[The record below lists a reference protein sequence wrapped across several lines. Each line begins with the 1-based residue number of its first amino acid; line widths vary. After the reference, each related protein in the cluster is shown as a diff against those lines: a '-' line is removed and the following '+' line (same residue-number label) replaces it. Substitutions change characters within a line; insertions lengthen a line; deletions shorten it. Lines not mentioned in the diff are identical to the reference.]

1 MKERAVDCRIDPPHR
16 AAQDGADRD
25 IPCDHADDLMCI
37 SAAFLLD
44 DHFRLQEQCRNL
56 CPTGNVV
63 SRPNPFFE
71 LLFGGN
77 MLEGTFK
84 AVIWVAL
91 LAAVLAWTTFR

>member
-1 MKERAVDCRIDPPHR
+1 MPSPITTGSFTDERSCPGFQ
-16 AAQDGADRD
+16 AQSV
-25 IPCDHADDLMCI
+25 L
-37 SAAFLLD
+37 
-44 DHFRLQEQCRNL
+44 
-56 CPTGNVV
+56 
-63 SRPNPFFE
+63 E

>member
-1 MKERAVDCRIDPPHR
+1 MNPGRAGVDFGLPRAVTARSYR
-16 AAQDGADRD
+16 MS
-25 IPCDHADDLMCI
+25 DHV
-37 SAAFLLD
+37 
-44 DHFRLQEQCRNL
+44 
-56 CPTGNVV
+56 PV
-63 SRPNPFFE
+63 SRPNPILE

>member
-1 MKERAVDCRIDPPHR
+1 GLEWCLRGQARAPRNHH
-16 AAQDGADRD
+16 QDQTTMS
-25 IPCDHADDLMCI
+25 DHV
-37 SAAFLLD
+37 
-44 DHFRLQEQCRNL
+44 
-56 CPTGNVV
+56 PV

-91 LAAVLAWTTFR
+91 LAPVLAWTTFR

>member
-1 MKERAVDCRIDPPHR
+1 MNPGRAGVDFGLPRNRTVTARSCRMS
-16 AAQDGADRD
+16 
-25 IPCDHADDLMCI
+25 DHV
-37 SAAFLLD
+37 
-44 DHFRLQEQCRNL
+44 
-56 CPTGNVV
+56 PV
-63 SRPNPFFE
+63 SRPNPILE